1 MVYEK
6 REYYDDDDINVWL
19 ENIEEQIFLHL
30 VVKNM
35 SKAVIQKIREKWGEV
50 VIKLWHAGY
59 DEVFVYTRDKRF
71 VDMIGGAEF
80 IGQADDHGVYKW
92 DLA

>member
-6 REYYDDDDINVWL
+6 KVYYQDEDILVWL

-30 VVKNM
+30 VVTNM
-35 SKAVIQKIREKWGEV
+35 TKAVVRKIREKWGEV
-50 VIKLWHAGY
+50 AIKAWTAGY
-59 DEVFVYTRDKRF
+59 SELFVYTRDERF
-71 VDMIGGAEF
+71 VKLIGGADY
-80 IGQADDHGVYKW
+80 IGPAEDYGVYKW

>member
-6 REYYDDDDINVWL
+6 RVYYKDDDILVWL

-30 VVKNM
+30 VVTNM
-35 SKAVIQKIREKWGEV
+35 TKSVVKKIRDKWEEV
-50 VIKLWHAGY
+50 AIRAVNAGY
-59 DEVFVYTRDKRF
+59 DELFVYTKDERF
-71 VDMIGGAEF
+71 VRLIGDAEYL
-80 IGQADDHGVYKW
+80 GPAQDYGVYKW